1 MAVSKKALPPA
12 TTGIK
17 GDEARRQANANYY
30 QPSPEKDFATTG
42 IYGDEARRQAYAN
55 APPPQNFATTGIK
68 GDAARRAALQQQQP
82 QYDQYGRPLRRTGVS
97 SRRNR

>member
-1 MAVSKKALPPA
+1 MPTINKKANPPA

-30 QPSPEKDFATTG
+30 QPSPQKDFATTG

-55 APPPQNFATTGIK
+55 APPPPATTGIK
-68 GDAARRAALQQQQP
+68 GDAARRQAAA

>member
-1 MAVSKKALPPA
+1 MTKKGNPPA

-30 QPSPEKDFATTG
+30 QPSPQKDFATTG

-55 APPPQNFATTGIK
+55 APSPPQNFATTGIK
-68 GDAARRAALQQQQP
+68 GDAARRQASQV
-82 QYDQYGRPLRRTGVS
+82 DQYGRPLRRIGVS
-97 SRRNR
+97 SRRRYEK

>member
-55 APPPQNFATTGIK
+55 APPPPATTGIK
-68 GDAARRAALQQQQP
+68 GDTARRQALQQP